1 MKDDKILYKEFLNGN
16 KRAFEELMEKYR
28 NNLIYFITRYIKNIE
43 NAEDIYQ
50 DIIIYILEN
59 PAYYNFEYS
68 FKTYLYIMA
77 KSRTLDFIKKENKV
91 SSTDDINFELEDE
104 KMLEEIILTQERK
117 RKIQSVMNKMLPEYQ
132 LVIYL
137 TQIECLS
144 YKDTALI
151 MNKKESQIKTLSFN
165 ARKKLRQLM
174 LDAFKN
180 AKEHKI
186 EEKVVEIKDNKLIK
200 LLTWFIIIGILTS
213 TIVYASVTIYNK
225 IKANLIP
232 VYSGTIGQSDIN
244 TIWIGSFQLAW
255 NELIEYLGYEVEF
268 KDKTELLT
276 ELNKQLFT
284 KDMLSENDYYIKIG
298 KTNLDLKKEINESV
312 KDKFNIDEM
321 NLLNKINFEKNENS
335 LTIYSILKKDL
346 EFLHKFD
353 KLKSQQFNN
362 ENQLVNY
369 FGINNQSEETLN
381 ENVEVIFFEYGND
394 EFAVKLNT
402 RENDEVILYK
412 TNEKSSFEQLYNNVL
427 ELEKSFDGNKNF
439 TEHDQIRIPYIN
451 LEAVINYDELCNKE
465 IENTNGLFI
474 QNALQNVKFILNEK
488 GVNLSSESSIKAI
501 SMSGYSDTRDF
512 NFNSNF
518 IIFLKEQEKELPY
531 FALRIDKL
539 DILNSDT

>member
-174 LDAFKN
+174 L
-180 AKEHKI
+180 

-321 NLLNKINFEKNENS
+321 KLLNKINFEKNENS